1 MPERR
6 CILQLCLVAW
16 QPARGLNTWVQ
27 THREPWL
34 VTAVS
39 HFVTD
44 WQSRE
49 LPLKEVPLKF
59 ECKFAL
65 RYVHA
70 WSYFFWLSATLWPF
84 DEISE
89 DRRTHTLTLEH
100 PVPKSLSNMA
110 LLKYYGCL
118 LFFKCSQ
125 MYPTKD
131 LFQVLKQSQKSLF
144 IFTVMHRQKN
154 IAVVNLVST
163 SCVRSERCPSACDV
177 CVRGGLTSLPV
188 YSNMFWREE
197 EANVLPPPLL
207 LETNILPLRQH
218 QVQSPPVHAPTPQRA
233 KTLTR
238 VRLCGPCS
246 CEPGRLQSGEEIKS
260 TDSLLWCLPIQAA
273 LQSNLTPGGRLW
285 EPVWTR
291 ERDQPII
298 FCFWVVIIW
307 QFAPFVTQSIL
318 QFLKAESSRWRDWQ
332 TQSQMLVNI
341 TRDDLDHVLP
351 YNTCDREKEEQD
363 MSSRSEHKNR
373 SSPTRETTRKF
384 KRGGPVINNNFIRP
398 KLL

>member
-1 MPERR
+1 MKWTVIYLNIKNKIFKTCTSLQKVCSTTCHSLALYEVNLTGGGVHWARPGLLGDMPERR

-177 CVRGGLTSLPV
+177 CVRGGWPLSLSTLICFGGRRRQTFYHRHCFWRLTSCHWDNTKC
-188 YSNMFWREE
+188 S
-197 EANVLPPPLL
+197 
-207 LETNILPLRQH
+207 LPLY
-218 QVQSPPVHAPTPQRA
+218 TPH
-233 KTLTR
+233 
-238 VRLCGPCS
+238 P
-246 CEPGRLQSGEEIKS
+246 
-260 TDSLLWCLPIQAA
+260 
-273 LQSNLTPGGRLW
+273 
-285 EPVWTR
+285 
-291 ERDQPII
+291 
-298 FCFWVVIIW
+298 
-307 QFAPFVTQSIL
+307 
-318 QFLKAESSRWRDWQ
+318 AE
-332 TQSQMLVNI
+332 
-341 TRDDLDHVLP
+341 
-351 YNTCDREKEEQD
+351 
-363 MSSRSEHKNR
+363 
-373 SSPTRETTRKF
+373 
-384 KRGGPVINNNFIRP
+384 G
-398 KLL
+398 